1 MGKVTGLEDIHHVP
15 PKVNQMYEAVMQ
27 LLEEGADVADIR
39 VSTITERAG
48 IGKGTAYEYFDTKEE
63 IVACAIVYHIQRLF
77 SWLEETLEAQR
88 DFRAQVTFLLDTV
101 EQKNRCK
108 EGFLRFVHM
117 MTSNSGFDRMVREKM
132 NEEAAVSACEYIR
145 EDSGTGRGER
155 GAAEGSADGLYD
167 TLRLFPSADLYAGD
181 GQQGL
186 LPYERDCHTAAGVS
200 GNPGRALRPRR
211 GMRV

>member
-77 SWLEETLEAQR
+77 SWLEEKLEAQR

-132 NEEAAVSACEYIR
+132 NEEAFAPYLPANIFGKILGQGVE
-145 EDSGTGRGER
+145 RGE
-155 GAAEGSADGLYD
+155 
-167 TLRLFPSADLYAGD
+167 LRKDLPMDYMIHCVFSH
-181 GQQGL
+181 L
-186 LPYERDCHTAAGVS
+186 LTYMLAMASRDCFHMRETAI
-200 GNPGRALRPRR
+200 RPLVYQGILDELCVR
-211 GMRV
+211 GGE

>member
-1 MGKVTGLEDIHHVP
+1 MGKVTGLADIHHVP

-132 NEEAAVSACEYIR
+132 NEEAFAPYLPANIFGKILGQGVE
-145 EDSGTGRGER
+145 RGE
-155 GAAEGSADGLYD
+155 
-167 TLRLFPSADLYAGD
+167 LRKDLPMDYMIHCVFSH
-181 GQQGL
+181 L
-186 LPYERDCHTAAGVS
+186 LTYMLAMASRDCFHMRETAI
-200 GNPGRALRPRR
+200 RPLVYQGILDELCVR
-211 GMRV
+211 GGE

>member
-132 NEEAAVSACEYIR
+132 NEEAFAPYLPANIFGKILGQGVE
-145 EDSGTGRGER
+145 RGE
-155 GAAEGSADGLYD
+155 
-167 TLRLFPSADLYAGD
+167 LRKDLPMDYMIHCVFSH
-181 GQQGL
+181 L
-186 LPYERDCHTAAGVS
+186 LSYMMEIATKDCFHMDAQS
-200 GNPGRALRPRR
+200 LRPFVYR
-211 GMRV
+211 GIVGELCVGQST

>member
-132 NEEAAVSACEYIR
+132 NEEAFAPYLPANIF
-145 EDSGTGRGER
+145 GKIL
-155 GAAEGSADGLYD
+155 GLGVVCGV
-167 TLRLFPSADLYAGD
+167 LRKDLPMVYFIHCVFSH
-181 GQQGL
+181 L
-186 LPYERDCHTAAGVS
+186 LTYMLAMASRDCFHMRETAI
-200 GNPGRALRPRR
+200 RPLVYQGILDELCVR
-211 GMRV
+211 GGE

>member
-108 EGFLRFVHM
+108 EGFF
-117 MTSNSGFDRMVREKM
+117 
-132 NEEAAVSACEYIR
+132 
-145 EDSGTGRGER
+145 
-155 GAAEGSADGLYD
+155 GL
-167 TLRLFPSADLYAGD
+167 
-181 GQQGL
+181 
-186 LPYERDCHTAAGVS
+186 CI
-200 GNPGRALRPRR
+200 
-211 GMRV
+211 

>member
-15 PKVNQMYEAVMQ
+15 PKVSQMYEAVMQ

-77 SWLEETLEAQR
+77 SWLEEKLEAQR

-132 NEEAAVSACEYIR
+132 NEEAFAPYLPANIFGKILGQGVE
-145 EDSGTGRGER
+145 RGE
-155 GAAEGSADGLYD
+155 
-167 TLRLFPSADLYAGD
+167 LRKDLPMDYMIHCVFSH
-181 GQQGL
+181 L
-186 LPYERDCHTAAGVS
+186 LTYMLAMASRDCFHMRETAI
-200 GNPGRALRPRR
+200 RPLVYQGILDELCVR
-211 GMRV
+211 GGE

>member
-77 SWLEETLEAQR
+77 SWLEEKLEAQR

-132 NEEAAVSACEYIR
+132 NEEAFAPYLPANIFGKILGQGVE
-145 EDSGTGRGER
+145 RGE
-155 GAAEGSADGLYD
+155 
-167 TLRLFPSADLYAGD
+167 LRKDLPMEYMIHCVFSH
-181 GQQGL
+181 L
-186 LPYERDCHTAAGVS
+186 LTYMLAMASRDCFHMRETAI
-200 GNPGRALRPRR
+200 RPLVYQGILDELCVR
-211 GMRV
+211 GGE

>member
-48 IGKGTAYEYFDTKEE
+48 IGKGTAYEYFDTKEK

-132 NEEAAVSACEYIR
+132 NEEAFAPYLPANIFGKILGQGVE
-145 EDSGTGRGER
+145 RGE
-155 GAAEGSADGLYD
+155 
-167 TLRLFPSADLYAGD
+167 LRKDLPMDYMIHCVFSH
-181 GQQGL
+181 L
-186 LPYERDCHTAAGVS
+186 LTYMLAMASRDCFHMRETAI
-200 GNPGRALRPRR
+200 RPLVYQGILDELCVR
-211 GMRV
+211 GGE

>member
-132 NEEAAVSACEYIR
+132 NEEAFAPYLPANILGKILGQGVE
-145 EDSGTGRGER
+145 RGE
-155 GAAEGSADGLYD
+155 
-167 TLRLFPSADLYAGD
+167 LRKDLPMDYMIHCVFSH
-181 GQQGL
+181 L
-186 LPYERDCHTAAGVS
+186 LTYMLAMASRDCFHMRETAI
-200 GNPGRALRPRR
+200 RPLVYQGILDELCVR
-211 GMRV
+211 GGE

>member
-108 EGFLRFVHM
+108 EGFLRFVPM

-132 NEEAAVSACEYIR
+132 NEEAFAPYLPANIFGKILGQGVE
-145 EDSGTGRGER
+145 RGE
-155 GAAEGSADGLYD
+155 
-167 TLRLFPSADLYAGD
+167 LRKDLPMDYMIHCVFSH
-181 GQQGL
+181 L
-186 LPYERDCHTAAGVS
+186 LTYMLAMASRDCFHMRETAI
-200 GNPGRALRPRR
+200 RPLVYQGILDELCVR
-211 GMRV
+211 GGG